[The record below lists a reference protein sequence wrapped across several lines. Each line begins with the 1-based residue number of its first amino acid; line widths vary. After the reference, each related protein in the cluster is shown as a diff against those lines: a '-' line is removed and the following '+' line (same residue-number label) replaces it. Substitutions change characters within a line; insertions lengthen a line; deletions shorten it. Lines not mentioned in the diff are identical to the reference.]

1 MKKNAV
7 CPGSFD
13 PITKGHLDVARRA
26 VELFGAC
33 RILVMNNAEKN
44 YLLSLKDRYDL
55 CLAAVEGEKGIS
67 VDYSDGMLYS
77 YLQGMKD
84 PVIVKGVRNEQDF
97 LYEKKMAEFNFAH
110 CGVETL
116 YLDAK
121 EELSSLSS
129 TLVREKIRAGE
140 DVSPY
145 LPENVVKLLK
155 NKL

>member
-1 MKKNAV
+1 MKKIAV

-13 PITKGHLDVARRA
+13 PITLGHLDIARRG

-33 RILVMNNAEKN
+33 RILVMNNPEKN
-44 YLLSLKDRYDL
+44 YLLSLKDRYEL
-55 CLAAVEGEKGIS
+55 CLAAVEGEEGIS
-67 VDYSDGMLYS
+67 VDFSDGMLYS

-84 PVIVKGVRNEQDF
+84 PVILKGVRDEKDF

-116 YLDAK
+116 YLDADLK
-121 EELSSLSS
+121 LASLSS

-140 DVSPY
+140 DVSGL
-145 LPENVVKLLK
+145 LPEKVVKLLK

>member
-1 MKKNAV
+1 MKKIAV

-13 PITKGHLDVARRA
+13 PITKGHLDIARRG

-33 RILVMNNAEKN
+33 RILVMNNPDKE
-44 YLLSLKDRYDL
+44 YLFSLKERYEL
-55 CLAAVEGEKGIS
+55 CLAAVEGEEGIS

-77 YLQGMKD
+77 YLKGMKD
-84 PVIVKGVRNEQDF
+84 PVILKGIRNEQDF

-121 EELSSLSS
+121 EEYESLSS
-129 TLVREKIRAGE
+129 TLVRGKISAGE
-140 DVSPY
+140 SVEGL
-145 LPENVVKLLK
+145 LPEKVVKLLK

>member
-1 MKKNAV
+1 MKKIAV

-33 RILVMNNAEKN
+33 RILVMNNADKK
-44 YLLSLKDRYDL
+44 YLLSLKDRYEL

-67 VDYSDGMLYS
+67 VDFSDGMLYS